1 MLQNISKPTFFGNG
15 HVLNSK
21 LVSEPCK
28 KFWNK
33 ILNTVN
39 STSVFIQVSKILAQI
54 GGTYKCATAFLT
66 TKHRKSTQKTIT
78 QFLCLIFKN
87 ILIG

>member
-54 GGTYKCATAFLT
+54 GGTYKCA
-66 TKHRKSTQKTIT
+66 HSISDHKTPKKYT
-78 QFLCLIFKN
+78 ENYNTIFVPD
-87 ILIG
+87 I